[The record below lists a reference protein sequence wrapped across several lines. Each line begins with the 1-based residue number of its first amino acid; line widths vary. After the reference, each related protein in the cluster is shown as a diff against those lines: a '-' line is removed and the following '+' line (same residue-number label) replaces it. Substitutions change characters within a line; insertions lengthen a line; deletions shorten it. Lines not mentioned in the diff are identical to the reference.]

1 MGSSSLTEKRKLEGR
16 HWVYNI
22 TVANT
27 HNYLVGTEGFLVH
40 NDCGD
45 LDVLATKF
53 MQNFSPQL
61 KKLRIAEW
69 CAKKGP
75 IKGGDINDSFFG
87 RGRFFERLVRKSKFA
102 SWKWTNDLKSN
113 FKAIDFYKKEGIKN
127 IVGSLKSTKSNPS
140 EWLNYN
146 KDHLKELIKIAKDK
160 KIIDGKQLDADE
172 VFLFITV
179 PHDKL
184 GDWSNFS
191 TTLLNSGLP
200 DINKIKLEIFSMEN
214 VLRI

>member
-1 MGSSSLTEKRKLEGR
+1 MGSSSLTEKRKLDGR

-61 KKLRIAEW
+61 KKLQIAEW
-69 CAKKGP
+69 WAKKGP

-102 SWKWTNDLKSN
+102 SWKWTND
-113 FKAIDFYKKEGIKN
+113 
-127 IVGSLKSTKSNPS
+127 LKSTKSNPS